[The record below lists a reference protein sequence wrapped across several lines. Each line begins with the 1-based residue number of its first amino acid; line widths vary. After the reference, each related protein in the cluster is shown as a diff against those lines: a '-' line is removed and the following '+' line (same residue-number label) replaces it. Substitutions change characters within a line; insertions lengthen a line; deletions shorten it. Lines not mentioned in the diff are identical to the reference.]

1 MTFVSIEFFILFI
14 ITAALVAAFKGK
26 RQRQIILLVV
36 SYIFYAYWDIR
47 FLTLL
52 VGQTIISFIQA
63 RKIAEA
69 ESNKKKKQYCIV
81 GSIVLLGILGFF
93 KYFNFFMDNVER
105 LLGLNIPALQIILPI
120 GISFYTFQTMSY
132 LLDVYWGKLEARKGF
147 LDVALYIS
155 FFPQLVAGP
164 IMRASDFLP
173 QLDENH
179 EIKKKNVQDGLQI
192 FLFGLIKKIVIADR
206 LAVCVDA
213 VFAMPAAYDTPSI
226 ICAVVAYSLQIYCDF
241 SGYSDMAIG
250 VAKFFGY
257 NLCQNFNL
265 PYLSQNPTEFWKRW
279 HISLSS
285 WLQDYLYIP
294 LGGNRNG
301 KIRTYVNLML
311 TMVIGGLWHGANW
324 TFIIWGTLHGGALV
338 VHKWYIVFKNR
349 YFAQSVSKSTE
360 KLFAVLSA
368 VCMYIFACLCWVFFR
383 AQDVQSALLI
393 LHRIFVWSS
402 GIHYIY
408 VFTIIYGVLIWG
420 CYLVAV
426 CRDKTAGRHKINGF
440 YPLLDLNK
448 FASKIIICLIVW
460 LILAFSYG
468 GDTAFV
474 YFQF

>member
-14 ITAALVAAFKGK
+14 ITAVLVYIFKGK
-26 RQRQIILLVV
+26 RQRQIILLAA

-47 FLTLL
+47 FLSLL
-52 VGQTIISFIQA
+52 IGQTIVSFYLA
-63 RKIAEA
+63 GKIAET
-69 ESNKKKKQYCIV
+69 EITKKKKQYCATGI
-81 GSIVLLGILGFF
+81 IVLLGVLGFF
-93 KYFNFFMDNVER
+93 KYFNFFLDNVDR
-105 LLGLNIPALQIILPI
+105 LSGLNIPALHIVLPI

-132 LLDVYWGKLEARKGF
+132 LIDVYRGNLEARKDF
-147 LDVALYIS
+147 RDVALYIS

-173 QLDENH
+173 QLDVNH
-179 EIKKKNVQDGLQI
+179 EIEKKNVQEGFQI
-192 FLFGLIKKIVIADR
+192 FLFGLIKKTVIADR

-213 VFAMPAAYDTPSI
+213 VFTVPAAYDTPSI
-226 ICAVVAYSLQIYCDF
+226 ICAVAAYSLQIYCDF

-250 VAKFFGY
+250 VARFFGY
-257 NLCQNFNL
+257 DLCRNFNL

-294 LGGNRNG
+294 LGGNRKG
-301 KIRTYVNLML
+301 KVRTYVNLML

-338 VHKWYIVFKNR
+338 AHKWYTVLKKKYLTQGGNKT
-349 YFAQSVSKSTE
+349 AG
-360 KLFAVLSA
+360 KLSAVLSA
-368 VCMYIFACLCWVFFR
+368 VCMYIFACICWVFFR
-383 AQDVQSALLI
+383 AQDIQSALLI
-393 LHRIFVWSS
+393 LRRMFVWSS

-408 VFTIIYGVLIWG
+408 VFTIIYGILVWG
-420 CYLVAV
+420 CYLAAIY
-426 CRDKTAGRHKINGF
+426 RAKSKREHKINGF
-440 YPLLDLNK
+440 YPLLDLDT
-448 FASKIIICLIVW
+448 FSGKIIICLIIW
-460 LILAFSYG
+460 LVLAFSYG